1 MSSPRRH
8 ARMADVLAILL
19 FVGKGPR
26 SYFAS
31 FDAKEKGGQR
41 VLPFRAATVVVSRS
55 AVTKEGNS
63 SGHLRQS

>member
-19 FVGKGPR
+19 FVGKGAR

-41 VLPFRAATVVVSRS
+41 VLPLRAAAVVVSRS
-55 AVTKEGNS
+55 AVTTEGNS
-63 SGHLRQS
+63 LVRVGQS